1 MDFNT
6 KRLYLRPVKP
16 EDVSALF
23 AIYGDPATNTFN
35 PAGPY
40 PNLQHAQ
47 KVLAGWLEHWDKYG
61 FGILAISALNTPEQV
76 IGFGGISVVP
86 FEGAVI
92 NNLGY
97 RFATQAWGKGYA
109 TEFAIALVSIAFEQL
124 GLRELSARVRENHL
138 PSQNVLIKTGLK
150 LTGKINDIAGQPAS
164 LLFTLSQR
172 DWSAAN
178 QRTLQH

>member
-1 MDFNT
+1 M
-6 KRLYLRPVKP
+6 
-16 EDVSALF
+16 S
-23 AIYGDPATNTFN
+23 ATNTFN

-61 FGILAISALNTPEQV
+61 FGMLAISELSEPQQV
-76 IGFGGISVVP
+76 IGFGGISVVS
-86 FEGAVI
+86 FEGEAI

-109 TEFAIALVSIAFEQL
+109 TEFSISLVAVAFEKL
-124 GLRELSARVRENHL
+124 GLSELSARVRENHL
-138 PSQNVLIKTGLK
+138 PSQNVLIKSGLK
-150 LTGKINDIAGQPAS
+150 LTGKINDVAGAPAS

-172 DWSAAN
+172 DWSAVAPDL
-178 QRTLQH
+178 RT